1 MFKNILIATDGSEL
15 AEKAV
20 QQGLA
25 LAKDTK
31 ARVTVVRATP
41 LPRMYVAEGVMITP
55 PVGVQGQVA
64 KVVADQFRDI
74 KQQASTAGVSCETLH
89 VENDF
94 PWKAILDAAK
104 EKACDLIVMAS
115 HGRTGFSAAFLGSE
129 TQGACTIDCSRSR
142 LPVMR
147 RGK

>member
-1 MFKNILIATDGSEL
+1 M
-15 AEKAV
+15 
-20 QQGLA
+20 
-25 LAKDTK
+25 
-31 ARVTVVRATP
+31 
-41 LPRMYVAEGVMITP
+41 
-55 PVGVQGQVA
+55 A

-104 EKACDLIVMAS
+104 EKACDLIVIAS
-115 HGRTGFSAAFLGSE
+115 HGSTGFSAAFLGSE